1 MTLTV
6 LSSVGQIFY
15 RMPFSLSFSDVFLMV
30 RQRLRA
36 LKEDNRGKVAFSL
49 QAIKEA
55 YKITISSD
63 FNLDPLVEIVLARF
77 LQTVLFGRRSL

>member
-15 RMPFSLSFSDVFLMV
+15 RMPFILSFSDVFLMV

-36 LKEDNRGKVAFSL
+36 LKEDHRGKVAFSL
-49 QAIKEA
+49 QAIKET